1 MTETISERTATP
13 EAPPADP
20 ATAAPAVAVSAP
32 KGARGQTTGGL
43 PAVPLAVTT
52 ANAAVALASA
62 AALTTGPIAALT
74 AAAGAAATAAV
85 SARTGR
91 AATRL
96 TRTATRAA
104 ANRTASPAGTVRTGG
119 RPAGP
124 SGRGGQ
130 GSRTVPRQ
138 ARPTISTSTGH
149 RTPTRAGGKSAAG
162 HGPLSALK
170 NGTAAGRRSADRT
183 ASTGTGRPARTP
195 VGAVRALRR
204 DHRAAAPTRQDR
216 RTRQTA
222 ARRQLVDARRTAKA
236 QARDQ
241 RAATRG
247 AAARTLAK
255 PMRAARRAAEAA
267 RGKARETADRRRLGK
282 VAAARGETRKAPA
295 RKYAR
300 QQLRRSAA
308 RFHGRRLLAAVLA
321 GPVGLLGILSTMLGR
336 RLNLP
341 WLMHPGRRLY
351 RRLTATARDART
363 ARDTAIRADLAD
375 AEAAA
380 DAAAQETDAS
390 PVGEEV
396 PRAPKNHTAH
406 LAQSTQG
413 EHVSSTGFNF
423 DEAASEMYAAAT
435 SFEPDGMMQVLASME
450 SMPEALTSVAN
461 TFRILAERC
470 DSEFP
475 LDSAVGEALNE
486 VYERLM
492 QAVTASEEVA
502 KTFRTRHE
510 GDIARHEDPRTG
522 EDKWDTHNN
531 Q

>member
-1 MTETISERTATP
+1 MTETIAERAAVAET
-13 EAPPADP
+13 PPADTSTP
-20 ATAAPAVAVSAP
+20 APTPPRAVREPS
-32 KGARGQTTGGL
+32 GQTAGGL
-43 PAVPLAVTT
+43 PAVPLAVAT

-74 AAAGAAATAAV
+74 AAGAAATAAV

-104 ANRTASPAGTVRTGG
+104 ANRTASPAGTGRTGA
-119 RPAGP
+119 RPARP
-124 SGRGGQ
+124 SGRGGAA
-130 GSRTVPRQ
+130 GRTVPRQ
-138 ARPTISTSTGH
+138 ARPTTSTGH
-149 RTPTRAGGKSAAG
+149 RAPARAGGKPTAG

-170 NGTAAGRRSADRT
+170 SSSSAGRRA
-183 ASTGTGRPARTP
+183 ASTATARPARTP

-204 DHRAAAPTRQDR
+204 DHRAAAPTR
-216 RTRQTA
+216 A
-222 ARRQLVDARRTAKA
+222 ARRTTRTASRRQAADTRRTAKA
-236 QARDQ
+236 QAREQ
-241 RAATRG
+241 RTATRG
-247 AAARTLAK
+247 AAARTLAR
-255 PMRAARRAAEAA
+255 PMRAARRAADTA
-267 RGKARETADRRRLGK
+267 RGRARATADRRTTGR
-282 VAAARGETRKAPA
+282 VTAARGEARKAPA
-295 RKYAR
+295 RRHAR

-308 RFHGRRLLAAVLA
+308 RFHGRRLLAALLA
-321 GPVGLLGILSTMLGR
+321 GPVGLLGILTTMLGR
-336 RLNLP
+336 KLGLP

-351 RRLTATARDART
+351 RRLTATARAART
-363 ARDTAIRADLAD
+363 GRDTAIRTDLAS
-375 AEAAA
+375 AEEAA
-380 DAAAQETDAS
+380 DAAAQETDAP
-390 PVGEEV
+390 PVGESV
-396 PRAPKNHTAH
+396 PRAPKHHTAH